1 VVGKNKGEEMSERR
15 IVLKGRP
22 QALKYNKSKGRL
34 YVPQE
39 VKKWQQDLGYIYKEQ
54 YKKIE
59 NRKRIM
65 LKVFA
70 YIKGTDKQ
78 ILAGKGVAR
87 IPDLS
92 NIIKAVENALEGV
105 AYNNDNQISGIIAQR
120 ILVPSEED
128 ERIEIEIN

>member
-1 VVGKNKGEEMSERR
+1 MSERR

-22 QALKYNKSKGRL
+22 QALKYNKSKSRL
-34 YVPQE
+34 YVPKE

-65 LKVFA
+65 LKIFA

-92 NIIKAVENALEGV
+92 NIVKAVENSLEGV
-105 AYNNDNQISGIIAQR
+105 AYDNDNQISCIVAQR

-128 ERIEIEIN
+128 ERIEIEIS

>member
-1 VVGKNKGEEMSERR
+1 MSEKR

-78 ILAGKGVAR
+78 ILADKGVAR

-92 NIIKAVENALEGV
+92 NIVKAVENALEGV
-105 AYNNDNQISGIIAQR
+105 AYDNDNQISCIIAQR

>member
-1 VVGKNKGEEMSERR
+1 MSERR

-22 QALKYNKSKGRL
+22 QALKYNKSKSRL
-34 YVPQE
+34 YVPKE

-65 LKVFA
+65 LKIFA

-92 NIIKAVENALEGV
+92 NIVKAVENSLEGV
-105 AYNNDNQISGIIAQR
+105 AYDNDNQISCIVAQR
-120 ILVPSEED
+120 ILVSNEED
-128 ERIEIEIN
+128 ERIEIEIS